1 MIVSVQPI
9 PDRLRGKFSNF
20 NQQFFESHRSQE
32 RVHHQHTAVADHKP
46 GVARRQS
53 SRFSYCRVNSFGD
66 LHKLKVVFRFVERFG
81 ARFRLLN
88 AGRSG
93 NESGVGLHGGNHQ
106 RARHECHNRC
116 SGHPASSK
124 SCCLLLRGHLAR
136 DVVAC
141 NHVAVSLVQPLIEI
155 RQEDSDLL
163 KQLRDHV
170 AGHPCRMNEPLIRNR
185 ADEKALVV
193 CRKLTDI
200 LYECGKR
207 STLKQI
213 LLYIRVIKRTDYE
226 TSTSKIITYRPK
238 DLLPSEVT
246 HHRDDHVSSMHI
258 ADVVV
263 VFLACE
269 KVSQLA
275 VLVRLKDQLLKGG
288 EPAAATHAFYPVC
301 DVQTFEPETS
311 VDILEAGLIRAREI
325 NLKIVLNNS
334 ADPREVSSV
343 CVIVRR
349 KLVDQPDYIGDGC
362 AGRRDFASG
371 YWPAQQQG
379 QILR

>member
-1 MIVSVQPI
+1 
-9 PDRLRGKFSNF
+9 
-20 NQQFFESHRSQE
+20 
-32 RVHHQHTAVADHKP
+32 
-46 GVARRQS
+46 
-53 SRFSYCRVNSFGD
+53 
-66 LHKLKVVFRFVERFG
+66 
-81 ARFRLLN
+81 
-88 AGRSG
+88 
-93 NESGVGLHGGNHQ
+93 
-106 RARHECHNRC
+106 
-116 SGHPASSK
+116 
-124 SCCLLLRGHLAR
+124 
-136 DVVAC
+136 
-141 NHVAVSLVQPLIEI
+141 
-155 RQEDSDLL
+155 
-163 KQLRDHV
+163 
-170 AGHPCRMNEPLIRNR
+170 
-185 ADEKALVV
+185 
-193 CRKLTDI
+193 KLTDI

-213 LLYIRVIKRTDYE
+213 LLYIRGIKRTDYE

-379 QILR
+379 QILRSTRGNLKDGLEHQMLDDRLPADVHYECYARTNLGDVREVLLGTDSDIRASCRRELSQLADDVQVRRLV